1 MTSLYW
7 DVPRVYWNFPQWHHW
22 FCGNHST
29 SPVSVNTTKEYEWIH
44 EMNPLWI
51 IDMNKNKVKQRTGT
65 YSLCV
70 ICIWVRSWNC
80 GCLVTWFC
88 YLLIAKPGNKTA
100 EVSWPDPYTAP
111 ISFTS
116 MCKQVFCQSYRYW
129 WPRNNRAVRSSW
141 SPCGGDNRWRYCG
154 GCRGFYNSGHCLCQ
168 KKVWMPCIALTEVS
182 FLWISHTK
190 LWHRTGSLGANAR
203 GCRPTPSSRWR
214 RTPSSLR

>member
-111 ISFTS
+111 IYSPACVSKYFVNPIGTDGPGTIRPVGAAGVPVEGIIGGVIAVVVV
-116 MCKQVFCQSYRYW
+116 VFIILVIVCVRRRYECH
-129 WPRNNRAVRSSW
+129 A
-141 SPCGGDNRWRYCG
+141 
-154 GCRGFYNSGHCLCQ
+154 
-168 KKVWMPCIALTEVS
+168 
-182 FLWISHTK
+182 
-190 LWHRTGSLGANAR
+190 
-203 GCRPTPSSRWR
+203 
-214 RTPSSLR
+214 